1 VLAREAPALFEN
13 ERNMPITA
21 EQRERRKLAIGSS
34 DAAAILGLSP
44 YKTRYDVYAEK
55 TGLLVEEAEA
65 GPAAEAGTMFQ
76 DGVLNWAERSLGKLK
91 RDVTIPAPD
100 GLPIVANVDAIVE
113 ADGSPA
119 EAKTAGLFS
128 PLNEEWGEEGTDQVP
143 APYIVQTHIHMLVT
157 KKSTCHLPAF
167 LAGRGFVMFEVALD
181 RELMSLM
188 IARCEDFWNENVL
201 KRVPPDDSILSLGVA
216 KRLKRTPSKTVPVDA
231 AVVAAWMKARDER
244 LSAEKADKAAQA
256 ALLTALGD
264 AEAGESEL
272 GIVTY
277 NLTERK
283 AYEVKAT
290 SFRTLRIKK

>member
-1 VLAREAPALFEN
+1 
-13 ERNMPITA
+13 MPITA

-167 LAGRGFVMFEVALD
+167 LAGRGFVMFDVALD